1 MQNSTAS
8 LTSPELTIRLNP
20 GPEAVPA
27 ARKALDGLT
36 GLLAVLLAV
45 LGAATLGHLLVTV
58 IRRRRR
64 DLGVLKTIG
73 FVRGQVAATVAWQAT
88 TLALLALLVG
98 LPLGLVAGRWAW
110 LLLNRDL
117 HSLAGPVTPTIALLV
132 AVPATVL

>member
-1 MQNSTAS
+1 M
-8 LTSPELTIRLNP
+8 
-20 GPEAVPA
+20 
-27 ARKALDGLT
+27 
-36 GLLAVLLAV
+36 
-45 LGAATLGHLLVTV
+45 

-117 HSLAGPVTPTIALLV
+117 HSLAGPVTPAIALLV
-132 AVPATVL
+132 AVPVTVLVANLVAALPARAAAATRPAVVLRSE